1 MVARVHGT
9 GYSVPRPSCTPY
21 PVPLPYG
28 ACMYAIAAELLNNGF
43 RIIPLP
49 SQVVGHVD
57 YLFYG
62 TEYQVSTTDT
72 DFAIKM
78 VQLPRLIASLIE
90 SYLRA
95 VKYPI

>member
-1 MVARVHGT
+1 M
-9 GYSVPRPSCTPY
+9 Y

-43 RIIPLP
+43 RIISLP

-62 TEYQVSTTDT
+62 TEYHVSTTDT

-78 VQLPRLIASLIE
+78 VQLPRLIASLVE

-95 VKYPI
+95 VKYPL

>member
-9 GYSVPRPSCTPY
+9 GYTVPRPSRTMY
-21 PVPLPYG
+21 PVPYG

-49 SQVVGHVD
+49 SVIVGRTD

>member
-1 MVARVHGT
+1 
-9 GYSVPRPSCTPY
+9 
-21 PVPLPYG
+21 
-28 ACMYAIAAELLNNGF
+28 MYAIAAELLNNGF

-49 SQVVGHVD
+49 SVIVGHVD

-95 VKYPI
+95 VKYPL

>member
-1 MVARVHGT
+1 MVRGTVYPVHP
-9 GYSVPRPSCTPY
+9 VPRTPY

-49 SQVVGHVD
+49 SVIVGRTD